1 MQLLCNKGP
10 LGNYVYSLQLNA
22 YMYESNC
29 KIQGIWDTPIIGIG
43 ENIHGYLAGGAVTS
57 VYN

>member
-1 MQLLCNKGP
+1 
-10 LGNYVYSLQLNA
+10 
-22 YMYESNC
+22 MYESNC